1 MSLYGMMRTGVSG
14 MAAQSN
20 RLATVADNIAN
31 SNTTGYKRAYT
42 EFSSL
47 VIPSEKGV
55 YSSGGVKTSVRY
67 AISQQGVLQF
77 TNNSN
82 DLAISGD
89 GFFVVQDQGGSNF
102 LVRAGSFVPDGTG
115 RLVNASGF
123 YLMGY
128 SYAGGNPAV
137 VANGFNGLEIISIAD
152 FEVSAEASTEG
163 IFAAN
168 LPAGAAEVLAANLP
182 SANGATGPTAY
193 SVKSSLVVYDSLG
206 TEKLVDLYFT
216 KTGLNT
222 WEVAIFD
229 KDGATPGTSFP
240 YAAGSLLSTETL
252 EFDAT
257 TGKLTTGSADSITF
271 SVAGGQNVDLDLSS
285 LSQLAT
291 DYTNYASSVNGS
303 APSTIDEIQIS
314 GDGIVSALYKNGQT
328 KALYRIPLAT
338 VQSPDQLTVLPGNV
352 YTQSP
357 DSGDI
362 RIGFPTQGNLGTV
375 ISGALEGSNVDIAEE
390 LTNMIESQRN
400 YTANSKIFQ
409 TGSDLLD
416 ILVNLKR

>member
-47 VIPSEKGV
+47 VIPSEQGV

-128 SYAGGNPAV
+128 SYANGNPAV

-168 LPAGAAEVLAANLP
+168 LPAAADIVPGASLP
-182 SANGATGPTAY
+182 SVSGMTGPASY

-206 TEKLVDLYFT
+206 TEKLVDLYFS
-216 KTGLNT
+216 KTNT
-222 WEVAIFD
+222 NEWEVAIFD
-229 KDGATPGTSFP
+229 KDGAAPGTSFP
-240 YAAGSLLSTETL
+240 YTAGSLLSTETL
-252 EFDAT
+252 TFDAA
-257 TGKLTTGSADSITF
+257 TGKLAGSSATSISF
-271 SVAGGQNVDLDLSS
+271 AVDGGQTVDLDLSS

-314 GDGIVSALYKNGQT
+314 GDGIVSALYKNGQS

>member
-47 VIPSEKGV
+47 VIPSEQGV
-55 YSSGGVKTSVRY
+55 YSSGGVKTSIRY

-82 DLAISGD
+82 DLAISGN
-89 GFFVVQDQGGSNF
+89 GFFVVQDQGGSPY

-115 RLVNASGF
+115 QLVNASGF

-128 SYAGGNPAV
+128 SYESGTPAV

-152 FEVSAEASTEG
+152 FEVSAEPSTEG
-163 IFAAN
+163 VFAAN
-168 LPAGAAEVLAANLP
+168 LPANATPIAPANLP
-182 SANGATGPTAY
+182 SLNAGTAEY
-193 SVKSSLVVYDSLG
+193 SVKSSLVVYDAIG
-206 TEKLVDLYFT
+206 TERLVDVYFT
-216 KTGLNT
+216 KTGTNA
-222 WEVAIFD
+222 WEVSIFD
-229 KDGATPGTSFP
+229 KDQAAPGTGFP
-240 YAAGSLLSTETL
+240 YASGPLETVNL
-252 EFDAT
+252 TFDAA
-257 TGKLTTGSADSITF
+257 TGKLASTSDNSITF
-271 SVAGGQNVDLDLSS
+271 PVPPTGPDVELDLSS

-291 DYTNYASSVNGS
+291 DYTVYASSVNGS
-303 APSTIDEIQIS
+303 PPSTIDEIQIS

-362 RIGFPTQGNLGTV
+362 RIGFPTESSLGTV
-375 ISGALEGSNVDIAEE
+375 VSGALEGSNVDIAEE

>member
-47 VIPSEKGV
+47 VIPSEQGV

-77 TNNSN
+77 TNSAN
-82 DLAISGD
+82 DLAISGN
-89 GFFVVQDQGGSNF
+89 GFFVVQDQANSPF

-128 SYAGGNPAV
+128 SYAAGDPAV

-163 IFAAN
+163 VFAAN
-168 LPAGAAEVLAANLP
+168 LPAAATDVPAASLP
-182 SANGATGPTAY
+182 SANAATAAY

-206 TEKLVDLYFT
+206 TEKLVDIYFS
-216 KTGLNT
+216 KTTANE

-229 KDGATPGTSFP
+229 KEGAAPGTSFP
-240 YAAGSLLSTETL
+240 YTAGSLLSTETL
-252 EFDAT
+252 EFDPT
-257 TGKLTTGSADSITF
+257 TGKLLPTSADSISF
-271 SVAGGQNVDLDLSS
+271 AVAGGQTVDLDLSS